1 MSIAVVASVA
11 QLFHELRG
19 CIAQMGRNRPRRVF
33 RNERAR
39 AIVRLV
45 HRIRFRGTSKID
57 RRLRKRELAFRAA
70 ESLVGF
76 ASIERDTQRARIGEP
91 DVLDR
96 HSHYTATD
104 VKRIRA
110 PVEHAHQ
117 PVQGRIGVRA
127 SNGLV
132 QRRDLVVERITA
144 LVEAAQVARER
155 VLHPVAVD
163 LFRAG
168 VGRGRLDQFEQVE
181 QSARVTVAK
190 SDHPLARAR
199 VERESREDFTH
210 GAVEQLPEFS
220 LRETLEHVHR
230 GARKQRADH
239 FKRGVLGRGTYESE
253 QPLLHEWQECVL
265 LRLVEAV
272 HFIHEKDG
280 ALSGRRQHLLGP
292 PHGVFDVSNA
302 GKHGGKGDDLRVER
316 VGHET
321 RERRLAD
328 PRRPPQDHGMR
339 LARLERKTQGLARS
353 EQMLLPY
360 EFVERFGP
368 QGFGQRRHGHRSGK
382 QIGHPL
388 AGRGTS
394 YLTSPITSAPLGGE
408 NRKSPGSNL
417 GLRSSDANL
426 STVVWPKLSTSS
438 MTSRPEEAKPMRI
451 LSKPP
456 SLSRGS
462 ASSHSRPSFAPLS
475 ESLNARMA
483 SLFPASSAAGVD
495 PSAWSSF
502 FTVTCFRPS
511 S

>member
-1 MSIAVVASVA
+1 MS
-11 QLFHELRG
+11 
-19 CIAQMGRNRPRRVF
+19 RNRPRRVF
-33 RNERAR
+33 RNERPR

-45 HRIRFRGTSKID
+45 HRIRFRGASKID
-57 RRLRKRELAFRAA
+57 RRLRKRELPFRAA
-70 ESLVGF
+70 ESFVGL
-76 ASIERDTQRARIGEP
+76 ACVECYAQCARVGKA

-96 HSHYTATD
+96 HPDHAPAD
-104 VKRIRA
+104 VERIGA
-110 PVEHAHQ
+110 PVEHAHE
-117 PVQGRIGVRA
+117 PIERRVGVRA
-127 SNGLV
+127 AHRLV
-132 QRRDLVVERITA
+132 QSRNLVVERVTA

-168 VGRGRLDQFEQVE
+168 LGRGRLDQFEQIE
-181 QSARVTVAK
+181 QTACVTVRK
-190 SDHPLARAR
+190 SDHPLARAH

-210 GAVEQLPEFS
+210 GAVEQLPELG

-253 QPLLHEWQECVL
+253 QSLLHEWQECVL

-280 ALSGRRQHLLGP
+280 ALSGCRQRLLGP
-292 PHGVFDVSNA
+292 PYGLLDVFDA
-302 GKHGGKGDDLRVER
+302 GKHSGKGDKLRVER
-316 VGHET
+316 AGHEA

-339 LARLERKTQGLARS
+339 LARLERKTQRLARS

-502 FTVTCFRPS
+502 FTVTCFRS
-511 S
+511 SS